1 MRFLTVGSVAIDTIE
16 TTAEKRER
24 IMGGSANYSSAAAM
38 HFVTPLMV
46 GIIGNDYPQEW
57 LELFEKKGADTSGVR
72 RADGMSFFW
81 HGRYSDDFS
90 TRTSVETKLGVFEK
104 FEPVLP
110 KHFRDA
116 RFVFLANIEP
126 GLQTYVLD
134 QLTSPAFV
142 ALDTMNYWIDR
153 ARDQV
158 VDLIRRVDC
167 VLVNDEELEQLTGRP
182 SPFTGLRELKR
193 MGARSAVVKL
203 GKWGSIL
210 LVGDSFFWAPAFP
223 VDKVVD
229 PTGAGDTYA
238 GALMGCL
245 AAYGHKTP
253 RDFKRAA
260 LYASAMASFTV
271 ESFEPRALID
281 IKKRLINDR
290 YMFLKEMINY

>member
-1 MRFLTVGSVAIDTIE
+1 MRFLTVGSVAVDTIE
-16 TTAEKRER
+16 TAAEKKER

-57 LELFEKKGADTSGVR
+57 LELFEEKGADTSGVR

-81 HGRYSDDFS
+81 HGRYNDDFS
-90 TRTSVETKLGVFEK
+90 TRTSIATQLGVFEK

-110 KHFRDA
+110 EHFRGA

-126 GLQTYVLD
+126 GLQKFVLD

-142 ALDTMNYWIDR
+142 AMDTMNYWIER
-153 ARDQV
+153 ARDKV
-158 VDLIRRVDC
+158 VELIRRVDC
-167 VLVNDEELEQLTGRP
+167 ILINDEELEQLTGRA
-182 SPFTGLRELKR
+182 SPFSGLRKLKE

-210 LVGDSFFWAPAFP
+210 LAGDGFFWAPAYP
-223 VDKVVD
+223 VENVVD

-238 GALMGCL
+238 GAFTGCL
-245 AAYGHKTP
+245 AAYGHRTP

-271 ESFEPRALID
+271 ESFEPRALMAIE
-281 IKKRLINDR
+281 KRLINDR
-290 YMFLKEMINY
+290 YMFLKELINY